1 MSASS
6 LHRESTDSL
15 IYTYILSTFFSYT
28 WLWIYCV
35 YTSHSSHSYNHTFVT
50 CTQYSISV
58 DDVTDFLK
66 AQKMDMYINTFREN
80 GIDGDI
86 LTAITA
92 RKDKVVVEGKGE
104 VAVADVILQDE
115 LGVKSGLHRM
125 KLKGN
130 IRGFRDSLTSV
141 RSSVLTSKHKN

>member
-1 MSASS
+1 M
-6 LHRESTDSL
+6 
-15 IYTYILSTFFSYT
+15 
-28 WLWIYCV
+28 
-35 YTSHSSHSYNHTFVT
+35 
-50 CTQYSISV
+50 
-58 DDVTDFLK
+58 TDFLK
-66 AQKMDMYINTFREN
+66 AQKLDMYINTFREN

-115 LGVKSGLHRM
+115 LGVKSGFHRM

-130 IRGFRDSLTSV
+130 IRGFCDSLTSV
-141 RSSVLTSKHKN
+141 RSSVLTKN